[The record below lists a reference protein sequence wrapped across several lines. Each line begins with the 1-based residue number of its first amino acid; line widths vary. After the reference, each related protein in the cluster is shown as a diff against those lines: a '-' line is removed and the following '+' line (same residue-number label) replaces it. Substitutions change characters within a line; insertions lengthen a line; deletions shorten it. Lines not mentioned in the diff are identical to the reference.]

1 MSGATQTL
9 ELNDGVVRLDDPAFY
24 INDPF
29 PTYARMRAERP
40 VYWYEPLKLWAL
52 TRYEDISQV
61 SRNPGIFSSE
71 QGIVINDI
79 KYDQSMVKSL
89 FPPGAEHLMA
99 SDPPRHRVLRRMLG
113 VSFAAKGVAALE
125 QQVRAIAASLLDS
138 LPVGEEIEFVARV
151 AAVFP
156 MMVLC
161 AFMGISPERVDDL
174 ARWADATTAVG
185 EPRSR
190 EEFEDL
196 LVELGRCYQFFGS
209 EVAARSGCPRDDVI
223 SSLLAARLD
232 GEPLNEMT
240 LLMFCQFLTAAAGE
254 TTRHLLTGALIA
266 LNEHPDEYARLR
278 TDPAGLA
285 ESATEEFLRWV
296 TPAIGFVRTAATDT
310 MLSGQRILAG
320 ERVLM
325 LYPPA
330 TATRR
335 SGPTPS
341 VSTSA
346 ASWAST
352 TSHSESVSTC
362 ASGPRWRAWRSASS
376 GRSSR
381 ADSVALRCAPSR
393 VASAR
398 RCLRHGSSCGS
409 SCTRRLPS

>member
-1 MSGATQTL
+1 MSTIAPA
-9 ELNDGVVRLDDPAFY
+9 ELTDEVVRLDDPAFY
-24 INDPF
+24 IDDPF
-29 PTYARMRAERP
+29 PLYARMRAERP

-52 TRYEDISQV
+52 TRYQDISQV

-71 QGIVINDI
+71 QGIVINDL

-99 SDPPRHRVLRRMLG
+99 SDPPRHRVLRKMLG
-113 VSFAAKGVAALE
+113 ASFGARGVAALE

-138 LPVGEEIEFVARV
+138 LPVGEEIEFVFRV
-151 AAVFP
+151 ATVFP

-161 AFMGISPERVDDL
+161 AFMGIPAERVEDL

-190 EEFEDL
+190 EEFEEL
-196 LVELGRCYQFFGS
+196 LVELGRCYQFFGG

-240 LLMFCQFLTAAAGE
+240 LLMFCQFMTAAAGE

-266 LNEHPDEYARLR
+266 LSEHPSEYQRLR
-278 TDPAGLA
+278 ADPTGLA
-285 ESATEEFLRWV
+285 EPATEEFLRWV

-325 LYPPA
+325 LYPAGNRDETIWPDPERFDIGRQLDEPHLA
-330 TATRR
+330 F
-335 SGPTPS
+335 G
-341 VSTSA
+341 VGEHLCLGA
-346 ASWAST
+346 ALARLEIRIFW
-352 TSHSESVSTC
+352 EEF
-362 ASGPRWRAWRSASS
+362 
-376 GRSSR
+376 
-381 ADSVALRCAPSR
+381 
-393 VASAR
+393 AR
-398 RCLRHGSSCGS
+398 RFGGIEVCAEPRRQRTTLFTAWEQLRIVLHA
-409 SCTRRLPS
+409 